1 MKPIIILFLAAGLLT
16 LGTSCGSTKKVI
28 SGVIAPKDSSY
39 SVKPIDSAASKK
51 SGLADSLSASLTRN
65 YINFNTF
72 SGKLKLESSDN
83 KGKNPDITAIVKIV
97 KDSAIWLSLT
107 ATILNIEVYR
117 VYITPDSVVLLDKR
131 AKEVQYRSLD
141 YLQTITQIPFSFTTI
156 QNLLIGNPIFYNADK
171 AEYSETANNFTGFYV
186 GNEFKHLLSI
196 DKQNKLVTHSKLD
209 DLDASRQRTAS
220 ISYETYSNIDGF
232 NFANDRK
239 IFIAEQNKIDLNLK
253 FVRVEFNKQL
263 EINFSVP
270 KGYKTN

>member
-1 MKPIIILFLAAGLLT
+1 MRLFISTILAVGLLT
-16 LGTSCGSTKKVI
+16 VFSSCGSTKKVI
-28 SGVIAPKDSSY
+28 GGVIAPKDSSY
-39 SVKPIDSAASKK
+39 TASSMDSLTGKK
-51 SGLADSLSASLTRN
+51 SALADSLSSSLIKN

-72 SGKLKLESSDN
+72 SGKLKIESSDN

-117 VYITPDSVVLLDKR
+117 LYITPDSVVLLDKR

-141 YLQTITQIPFSFTTI
+141 YLQTITQIPFNFSTI
-156 QNLLIGNPIFYNADK
+156 QNLLIGNPIFFNVDK
-171 AEYSETANNFTGFYV
+171 AEYSENANNFTGFYV

-196 DKQNKLVTHSKLD
+196 DKQNKMVTHSKLD
-209 DLDASRQRTAS
+209 DIDATRQRTAS
-220 ISYETYSNIDGF
+220 ISYETYSNIDGI

-253 FVRVEFNKQL
+253 FLRVEFNKQL
-263 EINFSVP
+263 DINFSVP
-270 KGYKTN
+270 KGYKAN